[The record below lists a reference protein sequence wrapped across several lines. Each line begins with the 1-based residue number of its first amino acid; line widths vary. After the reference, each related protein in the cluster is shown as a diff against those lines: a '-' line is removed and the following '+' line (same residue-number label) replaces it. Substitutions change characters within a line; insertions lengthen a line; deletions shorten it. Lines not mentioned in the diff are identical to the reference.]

1 MNSLRSPRERCM
13 FHALSWTTASVSP
26 WTGSIQPARNAYER
40 STAGGTMQLKLKKPR
55 KWLIVGAAV
64 LATATPGF
72 ALFGLGDIVFDPTS
86 YANLVKQFTT
96 LQMQYNTIK
105 NNLTHFSVKQQWQAV
120 FTTLKNTNVKNLFGE
135 TNGMTTALNTNSPS
149 ASSTAWTAATIPV
162 SSSIT
167 TYLQG
172 RTPGSAQL
180 SQLAMIEASDSV
192 SPDCLTAVGQYR
204 AARTQNATAVS
215 TLAANELD
223 GSDATN
229 SEVQQLNLLN
239 AAEAQ
244 KMAEM
249 QTQGTLQSCLASQMA
264 VANMQQRNAAA
275 IDLNTAAFVQQQR
288 AANNV
293 NAAREGNTWQT
304 YLP

>member
-1 MNSLRSPRERCM
+1 M
-13 FHALSWTTASVSP
+13 
-26 WTGSIQPARNAYER
+26 QP
-40 STAGGTMQLKLKKPR
+40 KLKKHR
-55 KWLIVGAAV
+55 KWLIAGAAIV
-64 LATATPGF
+64 LTATPSF

-86 YANLVKQFTT
+86 YGSLVQQLTT
-96 LQMQYNTIK
+96 LQMQYNAIK
-105 NNLTHFSVKQQWQAV
+105 NNLTHFSAKQQWQAV
-120 FTTLKNTNVKNLFGE
+120 LTTLKTTNVKNLFGE

-149 ASSTAWTAATIPV
+149 ASSTAWTAATVPV
-162 SSSIT
+162 SSNTT

-172 RTPGSAQL
+172 QTPGSAQL

-204 AARTQNATAVS
+204 TARTQNTTAVN
-215 TLAANELD
+215 TLADNELD
-223 GSDATN
+223 GSDTTN

-249 QTQGTLQSCLASQMA
+249 QTQGTLQSCLATQMT

-288 AANNV
+288 ASNDV
-293 NAAREGNTWQT
+293 SAAREGNTWQT

>member
-1 MNSLRSPRERCM
+1 M
-13 FHALSWTTASVSP
+13 
-26 WTGSIQPARNAYER
+26 QP
-40 STAGGTMQLKLKKPR
+40 TLKKHR
-55 KWLIVGAAV
+55 KWLIAGVAL

-72 ALFGLGDIVFDPTS
+72 ALFGMGDIVFDPTS
-86 YANLVKQFTT
+86 YASLVKQFTT

-105 NNLTHFSVKQQWQAV
+105 NNLTHFSAKQQWQAAL
-120 FTTLKNTNVKNLFGE
+120 TTLKNTNVKNLLGE
-135 TNGMTTALNTNSPS
+135 TNGMTTALTTNSPS
-149 ASSTAWTAATIPV
+149 ASSTAWTSASVPV
-162 SSSIT
+162 SST
-167 TYLQG
+167 TTSYLQSQTVG
-172 RTPGSAQL
+172 GAQL
-180 SQLAMIEASDSV
+180 AQLAMIEASDSV

-223 GSDATN
+223 GSSSTN

-264 VANMQQRNAAA
+264 VANMQQRNAAV

-288 AANNV
+288 ASNNV
-293 NAAREGNTWQT
+293 SAAHEGNTWQT

>member
-1 MNSLRSPRERCM
+1 
-13 FHALSWTTASVSP
+13 
-26 WTGSIQPARNAYER
+26 
-40 STAGGTMQLKLKKPR
+40 MQLKLKKPR

-86 YANLVKQFTT
+86 YGSLVQQLTT
-96 LQMQYNTIK
+96 LQMQYNAIK

-120 FTTLKNTNVKNLFGE
+120 LTTLKNTNVKNLFGE
-135 TNGMTTALNTNSPS
+135 TNGMTAALNTNSPS
-149 ASSTAWTAATIPV
+149 ASSAAWTAGTVPV
-162 SSSIT
+162 SGNTT
-167 TYLQG
+167 TYLQ
-172 RTPGSAQL
+172 RQTPGSAQL

-204 AARTQNATAVS
+204 AARTQNATAIS
-215 TLAANELD
+215 TLATNELD
-223 GSDATN
+223 GSSSTN

-249 QTQGTLQSCLASQMA
+249 QTQGTLQSCLAAQMA

-288 AANNV
+288 ASNNV
-293 NAAREGNTWQT
+293 DAAREGNTWQT

>member
-1 MNSLRSPRERCM
+1 MQPR
-13 FHALSWTTASVSP
+13 
-26 WTGSIQPARNAYER
+26 
-40 STAGGTMQLKLKKPR
+40 LKKHR
-55 KWLIVGAAV
+55 KWLIAGVAL
-64 LATATPGF
+64 LATATPSF
-72 ALFGLGDIVFDPTS
+72 ALFGIGDIVFDPTS
-86 YANLVKQFTT
+86 YGSLVQQLTT
-96 LQMQYNTIK
+96 LQMQYNAIK

-120 FTTLKNTNVKNLFGE
+120 LTVLKTTNVKNLFGE
-135 TNGMTTALNTNSPS
+135 TNGMTTALTTNSPS
-149 ASSTAWTAATIPV
+149 ASSTAWISATVPV
-162 SSSIT
+162 SSAT
-167 TYLQG
+167 TSYLGTQAV
-172 RTPGSAQL
+172 GSAQL
-180 SQLAMIEASDSV
+180 AQLAMIEASDSV

-215 TLAANELD
+215 ALTANELD

-264 VANMQQRNAAA
+264 IANMQQRNAAA
-275 IDLNTAAFVQQQR
+275 IDLNTAAFVRQR
-288 AANNV
+288 RTTNNV
-293 NAAREGNTWQT
+293 SAVSEGNTWQT

>member
-1 MNSLRSPRERCM
+1 
-13 FHALSWTTASVSP
+13 
-26 WTGSIQPARNAYER
+26 
-40 STAGGTMQLKLKKPR
+40 MQLKLKKPR

-64 LATATPGF
+64 LVTATPGF

-86 YANLVKQFTT
+86 YGSLVQQLTT
-96 LQMQYNTIK
+96 LQMQYNAIK
-105 NNLTHFSVKQQWQAV
+105 NNLTHFSAKQQWQSV
-120 FTTLKNTNVKNLFGE
+120 LTTLKNTNVKNLFGE

-149 ASSTAWTAATIPV
+149 ASSTAWTAGTVPV
-162 SSSIT
+162 SSNTT
-167 TYLQG
+167 TYLQ
-172 RTPGSAQL
+172 RQTPGSAQL
-180 SQLAMIEASDSV
+180 SQLAMIEASDAI

-215 TLAANELD
+215 ALAANELD
-223 GSDATN
+223 GSSSTN
-229 SEVQQLNLLN
+229 SEVEQLNLLN

-249 QTQGTLQSCLASQMA
+249 QTQGTLQSCLAAQMA
-264 VANMQQRNAAA
+264 VANMQQRNATA

-288 AANNV
+288 ASNDV
-293 NAAREGNTWQT
+293 SAAREGNTWQT